1 MGYTYRPAKNSRGRA
16 DGGRLAKSALIT
28 LTVMAGMVGYQSTSG
43 ATTGLGSASAKTQA
57 VASTKIVSSPAT
69 SSNPAPHISTGA
81 SGG

>member
-57 VASTKIVSSPAT
+57 VASTKVVSSPTQNTA
-69 SSNPAPHISTGA
+69 PAPHVSTGA